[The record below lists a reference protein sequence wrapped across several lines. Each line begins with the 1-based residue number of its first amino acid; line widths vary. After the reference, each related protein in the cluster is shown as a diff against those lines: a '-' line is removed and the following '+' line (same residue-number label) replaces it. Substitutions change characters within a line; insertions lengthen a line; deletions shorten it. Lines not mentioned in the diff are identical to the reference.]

1 MALNGISQVAG
12 RAVVIAGRDIDTDR
26 IIPARYLKCVT
37 FDDLGEALFYDER
50 FNEDGSSKGH
60 PLDDAERAGASIIIS
75 GDNFGCGSSREHAP
89 QSIQR
94 AGFKGIIAGSFA
106 EIFFGNS
113 TGLGL
118 VCARLAPEHLEQLSD
133 LVGADPRLV
142 VNIDV
147 VNERVSVGDTSF
159 PAVIGD
165 SARDALANGYYD
177 PLAEL
182 LEGLPQVAST
192 ARALGHQVSGPAAG
206 ATAASGAAS

>member
-1 MALNGISQVAG
+1 MALESITQVAG
-12 RAVVIAGRDIDTDR
+12 RAVVVAGNDIDTDR

-37 FDDLGEALFYDER
+37 FDDLGEALFFDER
-50 FNEDGSSKGH
+50 FAEDGSSKGH
-60 PLDDAERAGASIIIS
+60 PLDAAERLGATIIVS

-94 AGFKGIIAGSFA
+94 AGFKGVIAGSFA

-113 TGLGL
+113 TALGL
-118 VCARLAPEHLEQLSD
+118 VCARLAPAD
-133 LVGADPRLV
+133 LAQVTELVEADPELV
-142 VNIDV
+142 VSIDV
-147 VNERVSVGDTSF
+147 VNERVSVGEVSF

-182 LEGLPQVAST
+182 LEGLPDVAQT
-192 ARALGHQVSGPAAG
+192 AQALGHE
-206 ATAASGAAS
+206 ASGAGAATGAGAPS